1 MEKKTK
7 NSCGCYS
14 GGTGIPNNCQ
24 DMPGLVRFEKIKI
37 NLKNECFD
45 EFDNYLGIGVWNG
58 DMLTIESKQNE

>member
-1 MEKKTK
+1 
-7 NSCGCYS
+7 
-14 GGTGIPNNCQ
+14 
-24 DMPGLVRFEKIKI
+24 MPGLVRFEKIKI